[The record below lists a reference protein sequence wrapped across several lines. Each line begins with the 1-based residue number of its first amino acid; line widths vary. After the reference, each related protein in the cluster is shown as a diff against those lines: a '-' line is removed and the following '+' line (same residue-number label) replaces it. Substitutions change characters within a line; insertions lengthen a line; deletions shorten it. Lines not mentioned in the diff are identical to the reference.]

1 VFTVVHCA
9 HRTAPVEA
17 LNVDFTVTSPPLGKG
32 CQLIEKACGG
42 TTGAI
47 DRSNKLLL
55 CATMLQMA
63 AESIPKSKLVFSTLS
78 AKLAVNPRPQAGAAP
93 MLLPFRPAIHS
104 PLTPEP
110 DAIPLGVV
118 RDDGKAYSMIAPP
131 VVMRAILFALYSV
144 NHSAPSGPVRMF
156 QGELWAVGTGY
167 PVTAPAV
174 VMRPIALPAC
184 SVKPKGGDFYGT
196 TSAGGLHN
204 DGTVFKITPSGVLAT
219 LYSFCSQRECADG
232 STPTAGLVQAPDGDF
247 YGTTSS
253 GGAHSDGTVFKI
265 TAGGALKAI

>member
-1 VFTVVHCA
+1 MFTVVHCA
-9 HRTAPVEA
+9 HRTAPVEV

-32 CQLIEKACGG
+32 CQLIEKACGAA
-42 TTGAI
+42 TGAI

-93 MLLPFRPAIHS
+93 MLLPFSPAIHS

-118 RDDGKAYSMIAPP
+118 RDDGKAYSTIAPP

-156 QGELWAVGTGY
+156 QGELLAVGTGY

-184 SVKPKGGDFYGT
+184 SVNQR
-196 TSAGGLHN
+196 A
-204 DGTVFKITPSGVLAT
+204 PSGPAAIHRGWLPGAKR
-219 LYSFCSQRECADG
+219 YSVIA
-232 STPTAGLVQAPDGDF
+232 PTIVMRPILEMCIRDRP
-247 YGTTSS
+247 
-253 GGAHSDGTVFKI
+253 
-265 TAGGALKAI
+265 